1 MQQRSRNWESPSR
14 KAHSRIFYLF
24 VFAKPLWLLTTFL
37 QSEAGLFLAVGALSL
52 VFTIIARLIATR
64 KKEIDVSGGVFGF
77 MLAWLIAYYF
87 YDNKS
92 GIFSLFNRELQVK
105 EVMVGFLFVLF
116 VGWILIKEQL
126 GTQEL
131 VFGLSPFFSAML
143 LNLWQIAV
151 LGELLTLLDE
161 FEFLRPYATFFF
173 VVVGF
178 FDLTLLLAR
187 RKNLNYTELILNP
200 VQLLGA
206 MFVGSLQASKWILI
220 IGIFVVLDHL
230 PLGLGPWTLI
240 VSALGVALFCF
251 SESVTRTTLASGVIE
266 SRVEQ
271 GKTIVPMIFEEIRE
285 FDARDFQIY
294 ETQTLVEIRKRGS
307 IRKLPPKTLI
317 LRLPFSPELEKQ
329 GGIFVTQIELSRAT
343 TNKGNNELN
352 LQKGLFATQIE
363 SSQVATNNDKPV
375 AFVTPTKHKGK
386 SGLNLQSKGLFRIE
400 IQEWNRI
407 QPGLLL
413 RETSDIAAE
422 LGLENTEAIDELFQ
436 NTIQITIMAQENVH
450 NRLRGL
456 PAPVKTKPFS
466 GTIKNGALLLP
477 QELLQAKDIQ
487 EETEID
493 IIPGKGEFLFYGR
506 ARKK

>member
-1 MQQRSRNWESPSR
+1 MPLNSDKREFPSKKPRSGVSS
-14 KAHSRIFYLF
+14 LF
-24 VFAKPLWLLTTFL
+24 VLAKPLWLLATFV
-37 QSEAGLFLAVGALSL
+37 QSDAEIFLAVGLLSL
-52 VFTIIARLIATR
+52 VFTLIARLIATR
-64 KKEIDVSGGVFGF
+64 KKEIDVSGGILGF
-77 MLAWLIAYYF
+77 ILAWVIAYYF
-87 YDNKS
+87 YESKS
-92 GIFSLFNRELQVK
+92 AMISAFNWELQVE
-105 EVMVGFLFVLF
+105 EVMIGFLFVLF
-116 VGWILIKEQL
+116 AGWILIKEQI

-131 VFGLSPFFSAML
+131 VFGLSPFISAML

-151 LGELLTLLDE
+151 LVELLTLLDE
-161 FEFLRPYATFFF
+161 FEFLRPFATFFF
-173 VVVGF
+173 LLVGF
-178 FDLTLLLAR
+178 FDLILLLTR

-206 MFVGSLQASKWILI
+206 MFAGSLQAGKWILLI
-220 IGIFVVLDHL
+220 SIFVVLDHL
-230 PLGLGPWTLI
+230 SLGLGPWTLI

-251 SESVTRTTLASGVIE
+251 SESLTRTTLASGVIE

-285 FDARDFQIY
+285 FDAKDFQIY
-294 ETQTLVEIRKRGS
+294 ETQSLIEIRKRGS
-307 IRKLPPKTLI
+307 IKKFPSKTLL
-317 LRLPFSPELEKQ
+317 LRLPFSPELEEQ

-343 TNKGNNELN
+343 TKNGKHELN
-352 LQKGLFATQIE
+352 LQRGLLVTPIE
-363 SSQVATNNDKPV
+363 SSRVPTACEKPV
-375 AFVTPTKHKGK
+375 AFVTPKEHKGK
-386 SGLNLQSKGLFRIE
+386 SGLNLHTQGLFRIE
-400 IQEWNRI
+400 VQEWKRI

-413 RETSDIAAE
+413 RETVDIASE
-422 LGLENTEAIDELFQ
+422 LGLENTEAIDELFHHTVQ
-436 NTIQITIMAQENVH
+436 GTILAQKNVH

-477 QELLQAKDIQ
+477 KELLQAKDIQ